1 MTDEKLSKNPK
12 MTVDEVKELLEK
24 LDISKLEKPKKDKGK
39 RGKNLENIFGIPNG
53 TCLTDLED
61 GELKSYTM
69 GETIAVTQLGHCLA
83 DIIDNYINFEE
94 TKVYKKMK
102 KVIYIAYE
110 KNGNYKN
117 WKVVDLKED
126 DDYFNKLKE
135 DYKYISEKI
144 KIAYE
149 NKKKLST
156 ITGPNNILQIRT
168 KASKNI
174 KTNSYSK
181 LIYNGSELKDKYM
194 AFYICASYSKVLM
207 D

>member
-1 MTDEKLSKNPK
+1 

-39 RGKNLENIFGIPNG
+39 RGKNLENILGIPNG
-53 TCLTDLED
+53 TSLTDLED
-61 GELKSYTM
+61 GELKSYTV

-83 DIIDNYINFEE
+83 DIIDNNIDFED
-94 TKVYKKMK
+94 TKVYKKMER
-102 KVIYIAYE
+102 VIYMAYF
-110 KNGNYKN
+110 KDGTYKN

-126 DDYFNKLKE
+126 DEYFNKLKE
-135 DYKYISEKI
+135 DYEYIREKI

-149 NKKKLST
+149 NKKMLST

-174 KTNSYSK
+174 KTNSYPK
-181 LIYNGSELKDKYM
+181 LIYNGFELKDKYM
-194 AFYICASYSKVLM
+194 AFYISSSYGKTLM